1 MRKSELI
8 QVKRTK
14 KKKKNVEKTNINIIR
29 SSKVLKKISFCIA
42 SNLDSVKYGH
52 ITNTSL

>member
-29 SSKVLKKISFCIA
+29 SSKVSKKFHF
-42 SNLDSVKYGH
+42 V
-52 ITNTSL
+52 